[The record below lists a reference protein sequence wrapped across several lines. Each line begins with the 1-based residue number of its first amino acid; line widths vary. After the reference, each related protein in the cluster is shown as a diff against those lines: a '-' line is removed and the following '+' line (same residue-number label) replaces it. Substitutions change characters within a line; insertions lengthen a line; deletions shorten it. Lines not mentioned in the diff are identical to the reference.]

1 MEQSLSLLELNH
13 RIQEIIKQE
22 LPDSF
27 WIIAEISELKINRNG
42 HCYLEL
48 IEKDII
54 SENIIARCRATIWAF
69 TFRMI
74 KPYFESITSQELSPG
89 LKILFRAKVEF
100 HELYGLSL
108 NIIDIDP
115 NYTLGDLAKR
125 RAKTIKMLE
134 DEGVINMNKE
144 IELPIVI
151 QRIAVISSDS
161 AAGYQDFINQLQNNS
176 YNYVYYIKLFPS
188 IMQGV
193 QAEKSIIQ
201 SLEKIY
207 KYENNFDVVVII
219 RGGGS
224 QADLNCFNSY
234 NLASNVAQFPIPV
247 LTGIGHD
254 KDESIVDIVA
264 NTKLKTPTAVAEFI
278 ISKTSDFESYLN
290 TIGNS
295 VFEIL
300 NEFINQQSN
309 NLDQLISIF
318 GPITKNVLLKE
329 VHRIKLLENEA
340 KTAFFNTL
348 KNNELEINKLL
359 HKTHLEISEIFIAQ
373 EDHIKLL
380 NQKKYQYS
388 KTFLQSVKYKFRL
401 LESNLRLLNPDN
413 ILKRGYTITSF
424 DGKIVSN
431 PEILHRDD
439 VITTRFYNGK
449 IKSKVK

>member
-13 RIQEIIKQE
+13 KIQEIIKSE
-22 LPDSF
+22 LPDNL

-42 HCYLEL
+42 HCYLEV

-74 KPYFESITSQELSPG
+74 KPYFESVTSQELSPG

-115 NYTLGDLAKR
+115 NYTLGDLAKK
-125 RAKTIKMLE
+125 RAETIKLLE
-134 DEGVINMNKE
+134 TEGVINMNKE
-144 IELPIVI
+144 IELPLVI
-151 QRIAVISSDS
+151 QRIAIISSES
-161 AAGYQDFINQLQNNS
+161 AAGYQDFINQLQNNDF
-176 YNYVYYIKLFPS
+176 NFVYYTKLFPS

-193 QAEKSIIQ
+193 QAEKSIIK
-201 SLEKIY
+201 SLEQVY
-207 KYENNFDVVVII
+207 NFENHFDVVVII

-234 NLASNVAQFPIPV
+234 NLASHVAQFPIPV
-247 LTGIGHD
+247 FTGIGHD
-254 KDESIVDIVA
+254 KDESVVDIVA
-264 NTKLKTPTAVAEFI
+264 NTKLKTPTAVAEYI
-278 ISKTSDFESYLN
+278 ISKTAEFENYINVL
-290 TIGNS
+290 GKS

-300 NEFINQQSN
+300 NDFINQQKN
-309 NLDQLISIF
+309 NLNQLISIF
-318 GPITKNVLLKE
+318 SPITKNLLLKE
-329 VHRIKLLENEA
+329 NHHLYL
-340 KTAFFNTL
+340 L
-348 KNNELEINKLL
+348 KNDVKNTTSNALKNSELEISKFIY
-359 HKTHLEISEIFIAQ
+359 KTHLQTQEIFIAQ
-373 EDHIKLL
+373 NNLITLL
-380 NQKKYQYS
+380 NQKKHQYS

-401 LESNLRLLNPDN
+401 LESNHRLLNPDT

-424 DGKIVSN
+424 NGKIVKDS
-431 PEILHRDD
+431 EILHTDD
-439 VITTRFYNGK
+439 LITTLFFKGK